1 MDELELEI
9 RELTQARQQAD
20 DTIAALQAPQQEA
33 RGQVPLPVYWY
44 SNPAALH
51 VIIAN
56 QPEPGGAALPS
67 PRPTTPRRAARG
79 VRAPQTRPAAPQ

>member
-1 MDELELEI
+1 MDELEHEI

-20 DTIAALQAPQQEA
+20 DTIAALQSAQQEA
-33 RGQVPLPVYWY
+33 RGHVPLPVYWY

-56 QPEPGGAALPS
+56 QPEPGGVALPS
-67 PRPTTPRRAARG
+67 PRPTTPRRAARD
-79 VRAPQTRPAAPQ
+79 VRARPTPPAPQ